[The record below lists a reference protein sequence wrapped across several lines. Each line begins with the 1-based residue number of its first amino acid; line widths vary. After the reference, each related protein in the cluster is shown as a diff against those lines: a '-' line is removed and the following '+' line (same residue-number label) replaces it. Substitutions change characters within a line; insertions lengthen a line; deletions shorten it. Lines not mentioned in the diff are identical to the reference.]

1 MVKFMMLNRKY
12 TERSMTRIGKQEE
25 RRARCP
31 RKRKPLFAPKT
42 GAKKDNLPSGYKE
55 HTNSVEGL
63 ENIFISKIK

>member
-1 MVKFMMLNRKY
+1 MIPTRKY
-12 TERSMTRIGKQEE
+12 TERTMTRTAKQAE

-31 RKRKPLFAPKT
+31 RKRKASFAPKT

-55 HTNSVEGL
+55 HANSVDGL

>member
-1 MVKFMMLNRKY
+1 
-12 TERSMTRIGKQEE
+12 MTRIGKQEE

-31 RKRKPLFAPKT
+31 RKRKPSFAPKT

-55 HTNSVEGL
+55 HANSVEGL